1 MTTKTA
7 PNVKLPTDTRGDNW
21 AYEAAQRMHA
31 AHAAKAD
38 RTTEITVMK
47 LSAKQEK
54 QSRNAQFKQNRTA

>member
-31 AHAAKAD
+31 ANAARAD
-38 RTTEITVMK
+38 RSTERRNARK
-47 LSAKQEK
+47 AARAARKQE
-54 QSRNAQFKQNRTA
+54 RNET